1 MVAKLIVASGKS
13 AGRSIALKHGKL
25 LIGRAEECDIRP
37 LGDEVSRRHCQVLAE
52 GDSLTVEDLKSRN
65 GTYVNGT
72 KIAAKTRVTDGD
84 IIRVGP
90 IELRVSVVAPNAPAN
105 ADDVSRWLMADDEP
119 AGMFDTTRT
128 VISGG
133 GQDPAPAEAAAHEA
147 GGEADPAAAA
157 VGAEQ
162 VGADAATPA
171 GSGIEALIASNKK
184 PGALPADMRG
194 PKTVNS
200 KDAAS
205 EALRKF
211 FGKR

>member
-25 LIGRAEECDIRP
+25 LIGRADECDIRP
-37 LGDEVSRRHCQVLAE
+37 LGDEVSRRHCEVRVD
-52 GDSLTVEDLKSRN
+52 GDALTVEDLKSRN

-133 GQDPAPAEAAAHEA
+133 HEPAPGEPVPGESAAEPQ
-147 GGEADPAAAA
+147 PAAVAA
-157 VGAEQ
+157 DQAAGAGSE
-162 VGADAATPA
+162 TPV
-171 GSGIEALIASNKK
+171 GSGIEALIAAKGK